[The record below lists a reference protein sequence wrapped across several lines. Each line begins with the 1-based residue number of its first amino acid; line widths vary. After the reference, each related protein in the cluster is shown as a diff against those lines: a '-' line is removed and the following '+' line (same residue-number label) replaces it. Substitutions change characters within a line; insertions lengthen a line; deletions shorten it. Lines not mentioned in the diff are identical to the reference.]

1 MAEAVTEA
9 EVVAVT
15 VTVSSVSEAV
25 AVSKAVAEAVT
36 MAEAVDT
43 LVESSPSSLQVFRGS
58 PINDPHCYH
67 NNRALSNS

>member
-9 EVVAVT
+9 EVVAVA
-15 VTVSSVSEAV
+15 VTVLSVSEAV

-43 LVESSPSSLQVFRGS
+43 LVESSPSLQVFRGS
-58 PINDPHCYH
+58 PINGPHCYH
-67 NNRALSNS
+67 NNQALSNS